1 MIVWSLL
8 INMLVVGLCVLLHYE
23 VLYQLSSAIKDLQIK
38 PRLKLVVGVFGALA
52 AHAAEVWVF
61 AVAYHGM
68 VKSGLF
74 GVLEGNYGGALLDE
88 LGGIANLQHVTLFD
102 TVYLSATTY
111 TTLGIGDIVPIGNI
125 RFLVGIE
132 SLVGLVMITWSA
144 SFLYYEMQKNWKV

>member
-23 VLYQLSSAIKDLQIK
+23 VLYQLSSAIKALQIK

-74 GVLEGNYGGALLDE
+74 GVLEGNYGGALLD
-88 LGGIANLQHVTLFD
+88 A
-102 TVYLSATTY
+102 VYFSFTTY

-144 SFLYYEMQKNWKV
+144 SFLYYEMQKNWRV

>member
-23 VLYQLSSAIKDLQIK
+23 VLYQLSSAIKTLQIK

-74 GVLEGNYGGALLDE
+74 GVLEGNYGGALLD
-88 LGGIANLQHVTLFD
+88 A
-102 TVYLSATTY
+102 VYFSFTTY

>member
-23 VLYQLSSAIKDLQIK
+23 VLYQLSIAIKTLQIK

-74 GVLEGNYGGALLDE
+74 GVLEGNYGGALLD
-88 LGGIANLQHVTLFD
+88 A
-102 TVYLSATTY
+102 VYFSFTTY